1 MLRSILVKFIILLTF
16 LAFNAKSSEFLDHTI
31 IKTIKEINTGTLIPA
46 VDQLCT
52 KSLIYT
58 DATPSMHTSALYNR
72 CAIDLCG
79 PVGKNQSVWITDSNF
94 SSNISPEILKK
105 VNALNPTIK
114 KLYNIEKKNKLRELN
129 SIKNLIKNKITIDDD
144 DLDSVFKE
152 QITKMIFARYFKTQ
166 IDINAQIDK
175 RVKVITTP
183 PQDASP
189 EFISALKNYTN
200 NLEKSFS
207 STPVSL
213 NFERFYTD
221 DEFNPL
227 AIFNLNKFKQHFKS
241 YQSNLTPDQK
251 KNIETKIQEIE
262 LSLKNNKSS
271 FNASVAITN
280 ILSLDEEISKNKK
293 DQIFKEAVCDID
305 SCNNAFSEYLNSKNL
320 QKNISIYEK
329 KLNSSKTI
337 SKSTNR
343 CKASLIAGEMES
355 SNLAK
360 SQEVYKKAKEAIIN
374 KVLPRYSEH
383 SQKILLNYLEHRLI
397 SNNTNT
403 QKLLESLLPT
413 SDSFSTSAENFIQE
427 ASIPDQSEPDTQSL
441 WEKVIVLDKS
451 FDEIDPLD
459 GVNLCGSESPTTVW
473 DAFLPTEKTQQLT
486 SEEDKAKV
494 GLFGDKDNIF
504 ISDFSCEHADHGK
517 HNTEHEIGHAINYL
531 FSKNELS
538 KLSIEDYNKMRK
550 CASSN
555 YTNAQ
560 RDETDMA
567 RSFDNIYTEEDTAD
581 LFSFIADDTEKE
593 KNYSCAFLKASDS
606 NNTYSKLDFIHL
618 DDNDPHSSP
627 FTRVISEAL
636 NKSIPLSD
644 NCKRLIQQE
653 KPSLRFK
660 KCI

>member
-1 MLRSILVKFIILLTF
+1 MKFTNLLICLLF
-16 LAFNAKSSEFLDHTI
+16 AFNAKSSDIIDHTI
-31 IKTIKEINTGTLIPA
+31 IKTIKKINTGSLIPA
-46 VDQLCT
+46 IDRLCI

-58 DATPSMHTSALYNR
+58 DVTPSKHTSSLFNS

-79 PVGKNQSVWITDSNF
+79 PVSKNQSVWITDTNF
-94 SSNISPEILKK
+94 SSNISPEALKK
-105 VNALNPTIK
+105 VNALTPTIE

-129 SIKNLIKNKITIDDD
+129 AIKNLIKSKISIGD
-144 DLDSVFKE
+144 DLDSLFKE
-152 QITKMIFARYFKTQ
+152 QITKMIFAPYFKTQ
-166 IDINAQIDK
+166 IDKNAQIDK

-189 EFISALKNYTN
+189 EFLSALKNYTD

-207 STPVSL
+207 STPLSL
-213 NFERFYTD
+213 NFEKFYTD

-251 KNIETKIQEIE
+251 KNIETKYKR
-262 LSLKNNKSS
+262 LNYHLKRINLHLH
-271 FNASVAITN
+271 ASVAITN

-305 SCNNAFSEYLNSKNL
+305 SCNNALNEYLNSKNL
-320 QKNISIYEK
+320 QKNISNYEK
-329 KLNSSKTI
+329 KLNSSETI
-337 SKSTNR
+337 SKSINR

-355 SNLAK
+355 SNLTK
-360 SQEVYKKAKEAIIN
+360 SQDVYKKAKEAIVN

-397 SNNTNT
+397 SNNSNSK
-403 QKLLESLLPT
+403 KLLHSLPT
-413 SDSFSTSAENFIQE
+413 SDSFSSSAENFIQE
-427 ASIPDQSEPDTQSL
+427 ASIPDRSEPDTQSL
-441 WEKVIVLDKS
+441 WEKAIVLDKS

-459 GVNLCGSESPTTVW
+459 GVRLCGSESPTTVW

-494 GLFGDKDNIF
+494 GLFGNKDNIF

-538 KLSIEDYNKMRK
+538 KSSLEDYNKMRK

-560 RDETDMA
+560 RDET
-567 RSFDNIYTEEDTAD
+567 
-581 LFSFIADDTEKE
+581 
-593 KNYSCAFLKASDS
+593 
-606 NNTYSKLDFIHL
+606 NNDQIF
-618 DDNDPHSSP
+618 
-627 FTRVISEAL
+627 
-636 NKSIPLSD
+636 
-644 NCKRLIQQE
+644 
-653 KPSLRFK
+653 
-660 KCI
+660 